1 MSTLRDIIDT
11 VNNLEGEVTDYIS
24 STKQM
29 KSLSKASQDGIMNF
43 PVIVSD
49 ALTVE
54 DAMIVSKALEKE
66 FASFALI
73 VMTMNPYL
81 TVSGSS
87 MSASDYIAKFH
98 QNVDR
103 RTDGT
108 DIVNAIQKI
117 TNEAANLL
125 DLDYEA
131 ANSLNQVLLYRVY
144 ENVRYS
150 NVESANLKYNYTIDD
165 VTESTILND
174 VVKRRINSIYKP
186 ITEAR
191 YKDEDFDNQMTINR
205 LRMQSKQN
213 QFNRQMGI
221 DQFNHQKEQDEIRN
235 AQANA
240 NYNLSLIKFD
250 EDVRQHNISNNMA
263 ERNYQLN
270 KNKFESDTKF
280 RNDQFAYQK
289 ERDKI
294 SDAQYNDKLRIDRIN
309 ANRNARQL
317 QHLMDND
324 VKKANELVPTLLH
337 MRIYP
342 IDKKTGEEL
351 PSIDFVVGI
360 KATLHPVPS
369 DEMITNICRG
379 VKNEDV
385 LFNMLRWTTGEISFL
400 KDFVFGINEIKID
413 AMNASHK
420 SSKWWTMLKRRKA
433 MAKIKNFVF
442 PNKLLP
448 NATIVV
454 TQEEVNTI
462 KEIYGYD
469 LENLSIIDKLMSNY
483 FLIAFVIVDPAL
495 QRVKFLFDGR
505 TQFEM
510 QTYATLARESTTND
524 KQFKEMLN
532 MLGRRI

>member
-1 MSTLRDIIDT
+1 MSTLRDILDT
-11 VNNLEGEVTDYIS
+11 VNNLHGEVTDYIS
-24 STKQM
+24 STRQM

-49 ALTVE
+49 ALTIE
-54 DAMIVSKALEKE
+54 DASLVAKALEKE
-66 FASFALI
+66 YASFALV

-81 TVSGSS
+81 NVDGNNA
-87 MSASDYIAKFH
+87 SAVDYVNKFH
-98 QNVDR
+98 QNLDT
-103 RTDGT
+103 RTDPT
-108 DIVNAIQKI
+108 DIINTIQNI
-117 TNEAANLL
+117 TRESSELL
-125 DLDYEA
+125 DLDYSVAE
-131 ANSLNQVLLYRVY
+131 SLNEVLLYRVY
-144 ENVRYS
+144 ENVNCGSVNNANISYS
-150 NVESANLKYNYTIDD
+150 YTIED
-165 VTESTILND
+165 VTESKILND
-174 VVKRRINSIYKP
+174 VVKRRITSIYKP
-186 ITEAR
+186 LTEADSTPR
-191 YKDEDFDNQMTINR
+191 IEVNINGGSSGNSSRMSAHESGRNQ
-205 LRMQSKQN
+205 
-213 QFNRQMGI
+213 
-221 DQFNHQKEQDEIRN
+221 
-235 AQANA
+235 
-240 NYNLSLIKFD
+240 
-250 EDVRQHNISNNMA
+250 
-263 ERNYQLN
+263 
-270 KNKFESDTKF
+270 
-280 RNDQFAYQK
+280 
-289 ERDKI
+289 
-294 SDAQYNDKLRIDRIN
+294 
-309 ANRNARQL
+309 RQL

-324 VKKANELVPTLLH
+324 VKKSNELVPTLLH
-337 MRIYP
+337 VRIYP
-342 IDKKTGEEL
+342 VDKDSAKEL
-351 PSIDFVVGI
+351 PPIDFVVGI

>member
-1 MSTLRDIIDT
+1 MSTLRDILDT
-11 VNNLEGEVTDYIS
+11 VGNLRGEVTDYIS

-29 KSLSKASQDGIMNF
+29 KSLSKASQEGVMNF

-49 ALTVE
+49 ALTIE
-54 DAMIVSKALEKE
+54 DASLVAKALEKE
-66 FASFALI
+66 YASFALV

-81 TVSGSS
+81 NVDGANA
-87 MSASDYIAKFH
+87 SAVDYVNKFH
-98 QNVDR
+98 QNVDT
-103 RTDGT
+103 RTDAT
-108 DIVNAIQKI
+108 DIINTIQKI
-117 TNEAANLL
+117 TNEASELL
-125 DLDYEA
+125 DLDYNA
-131 ANSLNQVLLYRVY
+131 ADNLEQVLLYKVY
-144 ENVRYS
+144 ENVNYGNMNKKNIAYS
-150 NVESANLKYNYTIDD
+150 YTIED
-165 VTESTILND
+165 VTESKILND

-186 ITEAR
+186 VYEAETTPT
-191 YKDEDFDNQMTINR
+191 KIEVNIKAGNSTSAFKQSSDSGKNQ
-205 LRMQSKQN
+205 
-213 QFNRQMGI
+213 
-221 DQFNHQKEQDEIRN
+221 
-235 AQANA
+235 
-240 NYNLSLIKFD
+240 
-250 EDVRQHNISNNMA
+250 
-263 ERNYQLN
+263 
-270 KNKFESDTKF
+270 
-280 RNDQFAYQK
+280 
-289 ERDKI
+289 
-294 SDAQYNDKLRIDRIN
+294 
-309 ANRNARQL
+309 RQL

-324 VKKANELVPTLLH
+324 VKKSNELVPTLLH
-337 MRIYP
+337 VRIYP
-342 IDKKTGEEL
+342 VDKDSAKEL
-351 PSIDFVVGI
+351 PPIDFVVGI

-448 NATIVV
+448 NATIVI

-462 KEIYGYD
+462 KEVYGYD

-524 KQFKEMLN
+524 KHFKEMLN

>member
-1 MSTLRDIIDT
+1 MSTLRDILDT
-11 VNNLEGEVTDYIS
+11 VNNLHGEVTDYIS
-24 STKQM
+24 STRQM

-49 ALTVE
+49 ALTIE
-54 DAMIVSKALEKE
+54 DASLVAKALEKE
-66 FASFALI
+66 YASFALV

-81 TVSGSS
+81 NVDGANASAVDYVS
-87 MSASDYIAKFH
+87 KFH
-98 QNVDR
+98 QNVDT
-103 RTDGT
+103 RTDPT
-108 DIVNAIQKI
+108 NIINTIQKI
-117 TNEAANLL
+117 TSEASELL
-125 DLDYEA
+125 DLDYNATE
-131 ANSLNQVLLYRVY
+131 NLEQVLLYKVY
-144 ENVRYS
+144 ENVNYS
-150 NVESANLKYNYTIDD
+150 NVNKANIACNYTIED
-165 VTESTILND
+165 VTESKILNEA
-174 VVKRRINSIYKP
+174 VKRRITSVYKP
-186 ITEAR
+186 IYEADAMPKIEVNIKAGNSASAFKPNSDSGR
-191 YKDEDFDNQMTINR
+191 NQ
-205 LRMQSKQN
+205 
-213 QFNRQMGI
+213 
-221 DQFNHQKEQDEIRN
+221 
-235 AQANA
+235 
-240 NYNLSLIKFD
+240 
-250 EDVRQHNISNNMA
+250 
-263 ERNYQLN
+263 
-270 KNKFESDTKF
+270 
-280 RNDQFAYQK
+280 
-289 ERDKI
+289 
-294 SDAQYNDKLRIDRIN
+294 
-309 ANRNARQL
+309 RQL

-324 VKKANELVPTLLH
+324 VKKSNELVPTLLH
-337 MRIYP
+337 VRIYP
-342 IDKKTGEEL
+342 VDKDSAKEL
-351 PSIDFVVGI
+351 PPIDFVVGI

-420 SSKWWTMLKRRKA
+420 SSKWWTMLKRRRA

-462 KEIYGYD
+462 KEVYGYD

>member
-1 MSTLRDIIDT
+1 MSTLRDILDT
-11 VNNLEGEVTDYIS
+11 INNLHGEVTDYIS

-29 KSLSKASQDGIMNF
+29 KSLSKSSQDGIMNF

-49 ALTVE
+49 ALTIE
-54 DAMIVSKALEKE
+54 DAGLVSKALEKE
-66 FASFALI
+66 FASFTLV

-81 TVSGSS
+81 NVDGANANAT
-87 MSASDYIAKFH
+87 DYVNKFH
-98 QNVDR
+98 QNIDTR
-103 RTDGT
+103 FDPTDVIDT
-108 DIVNAIQKI
+108 VQRI
-117 TNEAANLL
+117 TREASELL
-125 DLDYEA
+125 DLDYTATE
-131 ANSLNQVLLYRVY
+131 NLNDVLLYRIY
-144 ENVRYS
+144 ENVNCS
-150 NVESANLKYNYTIDD
+150 SVNKANIACNYTIED
-165 VTESTILND
+165 VAESKILND
-174 VVKRRINSIYKP
+174 VVKRRITSIYKP
-186 ITEAR
+186 LTEADAMP
-191 YKDEDFDNQMTINR
+191 KIEVNIKAGSGNSTGLSKSDSGKNQ
-205 LRMQSKQN
+205 
-213 QFNRQMGI
+213 
-221 DQFNHQKEQDEIRN
+221 
-235 AQANA
+235 
-240 NYNLSLIKFD
+240 
-250 EDVRQHNISNNMA
+250 
-263 ERNYQLN
+263 
-270 KNKFESDTKF
+270 
-280 RNDQFAYQK
+280 
-289 ERDKI
+289 
-294 SDAQYNDKLRIDRIN
+294 
-309 ANRNARQL
+309 RQL

-342 IDKKTGEEL
+342 VDKESHKEL
-351 PSIDFVVGI
+351 PPIDFVVGI

-385 LFNMLRWTTGEISFL
+385 LFNALRWTTGEISFL